1 MEAAAVAG
9 INSKEVNRYLRQC
22 QVPRNWGTT
31 IMSDGLIGF
40 LMGTDIEGVTDVTE
54 PRLSADAPYIS
65 LHTTRGDN
73 DV

>member
-1 MEAAAVAG
+1 
-9 INSKEVNRYLRQC
+9 
-22 QVPRNWGTT
+22 
-31 IMSDGLIGF
+31 MSDGLIGF